1 MIGLLFGG
9 TYPETMRVW
18 DAKLWLI
25 ANAKRDQLTGS
36 IIPGQAFRHPD
47 GTIMTVRSPIDGMRI
62 FELCS
67 YCYCAMKASSMER
80 HVKNCPVHLDGAS
93 TAINNNINRDHV
105 IIDPSS
111 PPAAPGE
118 SSVDNPEP
126 PLTVSASGG
135 SRKRRNIKSNAK
147 GEKKRKGNAAE
158 STKTPSESLTVS
170 TIVGNNNNLR
180 REEEE
185 VEEGKE
191 DDEGKED
198 EEGKEVE
205 EGKEDE
211 EGKEEKEDC
220 TEGTT
225 GEGGRAIVE
234 V

>member
-1 MIGLLFGG
+1 MDNPQNIQRMNISPDISVGDDNWNV
-9 TYPETMRVW
+9 MK
-18 DAKLWLI
+18 AKTWLI

-67 YCYCAMKASSMER
+67 YCYGAMKASSMER
-80 HVKNCPVHLDGAS
+80 HVKNCPVHLAGAS

-135 SRKRRNIKSNAK
+135 IPKRRNTKSNAK
-147 GEKKRKGNAAE
+147 GEKKRKRNAAE
-158 STKTPSESLTVS
+158 STKTPSE
-170 TIVGNNNNLR
+170 
-180 REEEE
+180 
-185 VEEGKE
+185 
-191 DDEGKED
+191 
-198 EEGKEVE
+198 
-205 EGKEDE
+205 
-211 EGKEEKEDC
+211 
-220 TEGTT
+220 
-225 GEGGRAIVE
+225 
-234 V
+234 

>member
-1 MIGLLFGG
+1 
-9 TYPETMRVW
+9 
-18 DAKLWLI
+18 
-25 ANAKRDQLTGS
+25 
-36 IIPGQAFRHPD
+36 
-47 GTIMTVRSPIDGMRI
+47 
-62 FELCS
+62 
-67 YCYCAMKASSMER
+67 
-80 HVKNCPVHLDGAS
+80 
-93 TAINNNINRDHV
+93 
-105 IIDPSS
+105 
-111 PPAAPGE
+111 
-118 SSVDNPEP
+118 
-126 PLTVSASGG
+126 LTVSASGG
-135 SRKRRNIKSNAK
+135 IPKRRNTKSNAK

-185 VEEGKE
+185 DEEGKE

-211 EGKEEKEDC
+211 EGKEEEEKEDC
-220 TEGTT
+220 TEGST